1 MFRLIL
7 EDERGNSIVLSPA
20 SDMTTPYALV
30 DIDGIN
36 PPKATINTSELAL
49 LDGAQ
54 FNSAKLQMRTINVAF
69 VIQDDAQRNRVNVY
83 KTLRTKHPIKVTYES
98 ETRNVHIDGYVE
110 TISVEYTD
118 NPQKMTVT
126 ILCPY
131 PYWSDAQAIVE
142 DLSSIVGMFHFPFAS
157 TAEPEIVFGYID
169 TTASIEIENDGDVE
183 TGIVI
188 ELYASQEVTNPRII
202 DYETSEFIQLDYTMQ
217 AGDLITI
224 DTRAG
229 HKTAILLRDGVESSV
244 FNSIARGSTWLQLA
258 IGGSTYTYTTGGV
271 STGLAVTIAHTNI
284 YEGV

>member
-1 MFRLIL
+1 MFSLLL
-7 EDERGNSIVLSPA
+7 EDERGNGITLSPA

-36 PPKATINTSELAL
+36 PPKATINMSELAL

-54 FNSAKLQMRTINVAF
+54 FNSAKLQVRTINIAF
-69 VIQDDAQRNRVNVY
+69 AIQDDVQRNRVNVY

-98 ETRNVHIDGYVE
+98 DTRNVHIDGYVE

-118 NPQKMTVT
+118 NPQKVTVT

-157 TAEPEIVFGYID
+157 TETPEIVFGYID
-169 TTASIEIENDGDVE
+169 TTASIEIENDGDIE

-188 ELYASQEVTNPRII
+188 ELYASQEVSNPRII
-202 DYETSEFIQLDYTMQ
+202 DYETSEYIQLDYTMQ

-229 HKTAILLRDGVESSV
+229 HKTATLLRNGVESSV
-244 FNSIARGSTWLQLA
+244 FNAIARGSTWLQLA
-258 IGGSTYTYTTGGV
+258 IGGSTYTYTTDGA